1 MLTLLLKTYIKHEML
16 IRCLFS
22 VLEIVKMFKTIVII
36 SLALMAGM
44 LYYIIYVRI
53 IRIYIKFY
61 NNISLIQ
68 TIVVFIDLLI
78 SIFKKCINYWKNNEK
93 SVTWNF
99 LVWYLSFWFL
109 ISTYQAHFLMQIK
122 NWCLSFSLKFNF
134 PNPFSNFVTLVV
146 IFINMNKYFYYHWT

>member
-1 MLTLLLKTYIKHEML
+1 
-16 IRCLFS
+16 
-22 VLEIVKMFKTIVII
+22 MFIFRVRNCKDVWNNCYNFIGVN
-36 SLALMAGM
+36 GR
-44 LYYIIYVRI
+44 YVTFLVSNQI
-53 IRIYIKFY
+53 WIYIKFY

-78 SIFKKCINYWKNNEK
+78 SIFKKCINYWKNNETL
-93 SVTWNF
+93 VIWNF

-122 NWCLSFSLKFNF
+122 NWCLSYTLKFNF

-146 IFINMNKYFYYHWT
+146 IFINMNKYFYYHWKNKQIYTYVNI

>member
-1 MLTLLLKTYIKHEML
+1 ML

-44 LYYIIYVRI
+44 LYHIIYVRI

-93 SVTWNF
+93 SV
-99 LVWYLSFWFL
+99 
-109 ISTYQAHFLMQIK
+109 I
-122 NWCLSFSLKFNF
+122 
-134 PNPFSNFVTLVV
+134 
-146 IFINMNKYFYYHWT
+146 